1 MSEDKIMFRSTRARL
16 GDPATVQ
23 VSSAIHASGTL
34 TEISPDG
41 RGAVEIDD
49 RSVRGAVIP
58 SVRRLNL
65 HELDQSKTEKDD
77 PHDVPS
83 PC

>member
-1 MSEDKIMFRSTRARL
+1 MSEDNIMFRSTRARL
-16 GDPATVQ
+16 GDRATVQ

-34 TEISPDG
+34 TEIG
-41 RGAVEIDD
+41 LNGHGAVDIDG

-65 HELDQSKTEKDD
+65 HELDQSNSEKDD
-77 PHDVPS
+77 PHDVHS